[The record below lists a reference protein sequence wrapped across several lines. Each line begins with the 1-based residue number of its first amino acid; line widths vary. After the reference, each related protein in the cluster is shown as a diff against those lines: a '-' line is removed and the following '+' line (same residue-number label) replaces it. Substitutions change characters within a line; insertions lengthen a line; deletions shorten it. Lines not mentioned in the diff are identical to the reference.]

1 MTISE
6 REANILIMRM
16 RNQDGIHLDEDRF
29 RQALAESHTSI
40 SSVLKIVREIDQ
52 EHDDFTRED
61 SMIKVDSKVL
71 VQSQGNKS

>member
-29 RQALAESHTSI
+29 RKALSDGQNSVSA
-40 SSVLKIVREIDQ
+40 VLKIVREID
-52 EHDDFTRED
+52 EEGDALSRKE
-61 SMIKVDSKVL
+61 SMIKVDSKML
-71 VQSQGNKS
+71 VQSQGKTQ